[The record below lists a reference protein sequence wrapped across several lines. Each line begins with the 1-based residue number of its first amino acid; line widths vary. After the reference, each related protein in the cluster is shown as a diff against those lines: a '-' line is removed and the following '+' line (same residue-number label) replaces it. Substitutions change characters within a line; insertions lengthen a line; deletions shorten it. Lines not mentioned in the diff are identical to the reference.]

1 MEINLWQLAQ
11 FIRNQ
16 NKLKKRGMKM
26 NQITVVHEQELLNN
40 TFTIY
45 GTKEEPFFLAK
56 DVASWIGHTDLS
68 RMVGLVEE
76 DEKLKRT
83 LYVSGQNRE
92 SIDAEEKLNGTIVHA
107 GQNREMWFLTE
118 DGLYEVLMQSRKPI
132 AKQFKKEVKHILK
145 NIRKHGG
152 HLTDQTIE
160 QALLNPDT
168 LIQLATTIKEER
180 EARMIAEQ
188 RVAEYEPKIDYLDM
202 ILSSEDTVTTTQ
214 IAADYGMSARQLN
227 EILHKLGI
235 QRKVGK
241 QWLLYKAH
249 MNKGFTR
256 SHTNEIPKIDG
267 GVKVVMNTK
276 WTQKGRLFIYN
287 MLKDEGYIPQ
297 GFEETKIVVG
307 GNIK

>member
-1 MEINLWQLAQ
+1 
-11 FIRNQ
+11 
-16 NKLKKRGMKM
+16 M
-26 NQITVVHEQELLNN
+26 NQITVVHKQQLLNN

-45 GTKEEPFFLAK
+45 GTKEEPLFLAK
-56 DVASWIGHTDLS
+56 DVATWIGHTDPS
-68 RMVGLVEE
+68 KMVRSVDE
-76 DEKLKRT
+76 DEKVK
-83 LYVSGQNRE
+83 N
-92 SIDAEEKLNGTIVHA
+92 IVPTP
-107 GQNREMWFLTE
+107 GGPQEMQLLTE

-227 EILHKLGI
+227 EILHKLGV

-287 MLKDEGYIPQ
+287 ILKDEGYYPE
-297 GFEETKIVVG
+297 GFELDGELENVE
-307 GNIK
+307 

>member
-1 MEINLWQLAQ
+1 
-11 FIRNQ
+11 
-16 NKLKKRGMKM
+16 M
-26 NQITVVHEQELLNN
+26 NQITVVHEQQLLDN

-92 SIDAEEKLNGTIVHA
+92 SIDEEEKLKETILTS

-132 AKQFKKEVKHILK
+132 ARQFKKEVKLILK

-160 QALLNPDT
+160 QALLNPDV
-168 LIQLATTIKEER
+168 LIQLATNIKSEQQKR
-180 EARMIAEQ
+180 LAAEQ
-188 RVAEYEPKIDYLDM
+188 AVVEANRIIEAQQPKVLFAESVSASETSILVREFSKIVKQNGIDIGEKRLFSWLRENGYLIKRPGNDYNSPTQRSMDM
-202 ILSSEDTVTTTQ
+202 KLFEVKESTVNRSNGVKIVRTSKITGKGQ
-214 IAADYGMSARQLN
+214 VHFMNKLN
-227 EILHKLGI
+227 EEVL
-235 QRKVGK
+235 
-241 QWLLYKAH
+241 
-249 MNKGFTR
+249 
-256 SHTNEIPKIDG
+256 
-267 GVKVVMNTK
+267 
-276 WTQKGRLFIYN
+276 
-287 MLKDEGYIPQ
+287 
-297 GFEETKIVVG
+297 
-307 GNIK
+307 

>member
-1 MEINLWQLAQ
+1 MN
-11 FIRNQ
+11 
-16 NKLKKRGMKM
+16 M
-26 NQITVVHEQELLNN
+26 NQITVVHEQQLLDNV
-40 TFTIY
+40 FTIY
-45 GTKEEPFFLAK
+45 GTKEEPLFLAK
-56 DVASWIGHTDLS
+56 DVAEWIKHSNPTEMLKTVD
-68 RMVGLVEE
+68 E
-76 DEKLKRT
+76 DEKLNSII
-83 LYVSGQNRE
+83 LSSGQKRKM
-92 SIDAEEKLNGTIVHA
+92 SL
-107 GQNREMWFLTE
+107 LTE
-118 DGLYEVLMQSRKPI
+118 DGLYEVLMQSKKPI

>member
-26 NQITVVHEQELLNN
+26 NQITVVHKQQLLDN

-56 DVASWIGHTDLS
+56 DVAAWIGHTDPS
-68 RMVGLVEE
+68 KMVRSVDE
-76 DEKLKRT
+76 DEKVKNIVPT
-83 LYVSGQNRE
+83 LGGPQ
-92 SIDAEEKLNGTIVHA
+92 
-107 GQNREMWFLTE
+107 EMQLLTE

-168 LIQLATTIKEER
+168 LIQLATKIKEER